1 MNILH
6 FDTLPSAYTYV
17 AENARTMASG
27 TVVTADYQSAGRGQ
41 RGNTWESAHG
51 QNLLMAMLVRP
62 LRFPARSQFYISEA
76 VSLAV
81 AATLRRVCGVE
92 CRVKWPNDIYASD
105 RKICG
110 ILISHSIEAPAE
122 APRTAPLD
130 APGTVDAIIAH
141 TVIGIGVNLNQRE
154 FRSDAPNPVSVA
166 QLTGRDT
173 DRDLFLRTLV
183 DTITSNL
190 KQLQAPAPHAAEQG
204 VPELQGAAGLHA
216 AYMSALWRGDG
227 APHPFYDVRT
237 GERFA
242 ATIQA
247 VEPSGHL
254 ILRTAATSGRQDAPT
269 LRRYAFKE
277 VSWL

>member
-1 MNILH
+1 MNILR

-17 AENARTMASG
+17 AGNARAMASG
-27 TVVTADYQSAGRGQ
+27 TVVAADFQTAGRGQ

-62 LRFPARSQFYISEA
+62 GRFPARSQFYISEA

-81 AATLRRVCGVE
+81 ASTLRGVCGVE
-92 CRVKWPNDIYASD
+92 CRVKWPNDIYAAD
-105 RKICG
+105 RKISG
-110 ILISHSIEAPAE
+110 ILISHSVEAPAPGNE
-122 APRTAPLD
+122 AL
-130 APGTVDAIIAH
+130 ISH

-154 FRSDAPNPVSVA
+154 FRSGAPNPVSVA

-173 DRDLFLRTLV
+173 DRDLFLAGLV
-183 DTITSNL
+183 EAINANL
-190 KQLQAPAPHAAEQG
+190 GRLQGGGGSPAP
-204 VPELQGAAGLHA
+204 QGAAALHA
-216 AYMSALWRGDG
+216 AYMSSLWRADG
-227 APHPFYDVRT
+227 EAHPFYDVRT

-242 ATIQA
+242 AAVQA

-254 ILRTAATSGRQDAPT
+254 ILRTAPAGT